1 MKLRTLLVLLLLL
14 IVSSVHAQDSD
25 NLLTNP
31 GFEEGFRSV
40 SEGKEVAEG
49 WQPWNLAPG
58 PNSPSYENAEP
69 IYEQVAPD
77 TTRIRSGENAQQ
89 YYTDL
94 YFTHTGGIYQRVT
107 EITPGAELRFSIYAY
122 VWSSNLD
129 DAEVSEEPAGVLV
142 SVGIDPTGG
151 TDPESSSI
159 EWSVA
164 SEQYDAYRQYSVITE
179 ATSNAVT
186 VFVRS
191 GADFPQRNNFIF
203 LDDAVLEVTP
213 GSVAQQPTATEEPT
227 DEPEPSETPVPSATP
242 IPASD
247 TPVPPTAV
255 VLPTE
260 ADEDPT
266 PTREGGGDATVPPP
280 PTFPPPTDAPAEPS
294 ATAASNDP
302 TDTPVP
308 VGGPVD
314 SQFPQT
320 ITHTVQRGDTVG
332 RLAELYG
339 STISAIIDAN
349 GLDSRALIFVGQG
362 LLIPVPISAPATVT
376 PTATPVVV
384 VVTATPGETG
394 VYVVQPGDT
403 LSQIAQ
409 NFNTTVNAVA
419 SLNGIANPN
428 LIRVGQQLTIPGTG
442 GPSDPDVVPTSPPAP
457 TEEPTPEPTEAPQT
471 YVVQPG
477 DNLYRISLRFGVT
490 MAELANAN
498 GIANINLVFAGQVLV
513 IP

>member
-1 MKLRTLLVLLLLL
+1 MKIRILVLLSLL
-14 IVSSVHAQDSD
+14 IVSSVHAQDSN

-31 GFEEGFRSV
+31 GFEDGFRTV
-40 SEGKEVAEG
+40 SEDKEVAEG
-49 WQPWNLAPG
+49 WQPWNLSRGA
-58 PNSPSYENAEP
+58 NSPKYENAEP

-107 EITPGAELRFSIYAY
+107 GIAPGAELRFSVYAY

-129 DAEVSEEPAGVLV
+129 DTDVSEQPAGVLV

-203 LDDAVLEVTP
+203 LDDAVLEITP
-213 GSVAQQPTATEEPT
+213 GSVAQQPTATNEAV
-227 DEPEPSETPVPSATP
+227 PSETPEPSATS
-242 IPASD
+242 IPATN
-247 TPVPPTAV
+247 TPIPPTAV
-255 VLPTE
+255 ILPTQV
-260 ADEDPT
+260 DEDPT

-280 PTFPPPTDAPAEPS
+280 TDLPIQPS
-294 ATAASNDP
+294 ATAIPNNP
-302 TDTPVP
+302 TQTPVP

-314 SQFPQT
+314 NQFPQT
-320 ITHTVQRGDTVG
+320 ITHTVQRGDTVS
-332 RLAELYG
+332 RLAERYG
-339 STISAIIDAN
+339 STISAIIKAN
-349 GLDSRALIFVGQG
+349 GLSSRALIFVGQG

-384 VVTATPGETG
+384 VVTATPGKTG
-394 VYVVQPGDT
+394 VYIVQPGDT
-403 LSQIAQ
+403 LSQIARKY
-409 NFNTTVNAVA
+409 NSTVNAIA
-419 SLNGIANPN
+419 SLNGIVNPN
-428 LIRVGQQLTIPGTG
+428 RIRVGQQLTIPGAG
-442 GPSDPDVVPTSPPAP
+442 GPPDPGVVSTSPPTP
-457 TEEPTPEPTEAPQT
+457 TQKPIPQLPRT
-471 YVVQPG
+471 YVVRPG
-477 DNLYRISLRFGVT
+477 DNLYRISLRFGVS
-490 MAELANAN
+490 MAALANAN
-498 GIANINLVFAGQVLV
+498 GIANINLVFAGQVLM